1 MLEQLINSVKSEVG
15 GQIAGQTKLPSGT
28 IDKVFSVIGDVTKKE
43 VTNQMIGGNL
53 SNVMNLF
60 SNKPNN
66 NEANSLQ
73 SNITSGVISNLTG
86 KLGLSPQIASTISS
100 IAIPALIGM
109 ITKKNSATPDDDP
122 SPLKEIFGGAGKGG
136 FLGDAAKGMLGGL
149 FKKR

>member
-28 IDKVFSVIGDVTKKE
+28 IDKVFSEIGDVTKQE
-43 VTNQMIGGNL
+43 VTNQMMGGNL

-60 SNKPNN
+60 SDKPNN
-66 NEANSLQ
+66 KEANSLQ

-86 KLGLSPQIASTISS
+86 KLGLSPQIAKTITAV
-100 IAIPALIGM
+100 AIPALIKM
-109 ITKKNSATPDDDP
+109 ITKKNNSTPDDDS
-122 SPLKEIFGGAGKGG
+122 SPLKEIFGGSGKGG
-136 FLGDAAKGMLGGL
+136 MFGDTAKDMLGGL